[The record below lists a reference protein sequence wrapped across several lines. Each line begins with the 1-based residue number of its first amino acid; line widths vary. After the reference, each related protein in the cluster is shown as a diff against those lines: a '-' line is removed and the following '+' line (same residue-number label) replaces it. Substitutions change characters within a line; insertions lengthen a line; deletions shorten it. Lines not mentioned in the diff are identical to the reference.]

1 MCYIF
6 IFYLVVFDVVND
18 IIYKMW
24 DIVLDYK
31 NGYK

>member
-6 IFYLVVFDVVND
+6 IFYLVVFDVDED

-24 DIVLDYK
+24 DIVLDYN
-31 NGYK
+31 NGY